1 MYINICILVYI
12 YICIY
17 IYILGF
23 PRNLLKVSNWLLIP
37 TSGREIAS
45 KGMLNVAGRGMST
58 EEYLGNIAVH
68 PPIRG
73 FFPLASSTRSF

>member
-1 MYINICILVYI
+1 M
-12 YICIY
+12 
-17 IYILGF
+17 
-23 PRNLLKVSNWLLIP
+23 VSNWLLIP